1 MKIVYEIA
9 VTLAHVAALSAAC
22 GFGLTSGVIMACVL
36 WG

>member
-22 GFGLTSGVIMACVL
+22 GDNSGLQNLPMERQAT
-36 WG
+36 